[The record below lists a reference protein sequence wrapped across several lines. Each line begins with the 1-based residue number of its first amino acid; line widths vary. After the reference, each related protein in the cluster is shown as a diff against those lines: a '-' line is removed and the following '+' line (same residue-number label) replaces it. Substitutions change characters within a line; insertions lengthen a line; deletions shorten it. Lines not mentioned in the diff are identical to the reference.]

1 MPSSIDPGILTTG
14 KLLVARAATRKNLST
29 DMKVGRKNV
38 FDYTD
43 STISDGSTNAR
54 TALLAA
60 DTDGPVGL
68 PPGNYAVASSMTFTK
83 RPKLQPG
90 AKLIIASGAN
100 VTFSEGY
107 DANDRQK
114 VFDLSAG
121 GTITIPSD
129 QRFTVNHV
137 GATGDN
143 STDNLEIFEKAITIA
158 KTSGAELIVPGGTFL
173 FSAELLT
180 GSATGLTI
188 RGTDPQK
195 SKLKFTGT
203 TTWGGSLTFAVC
215 DKITVQDLFLEG
227 TGDDVAGIY
236 VFNGSTNVR
245 VQNCTLA
252 NWGTGI
258 AAPHGAIELEGVA
271 GAVIANCK
279 VDGGLG
285 NVNSDIRL
293 TNCSDIVCDGNL
305 LRSANGDGIT
315 HSNTVASD
323 SVFTFSGNTIR
334 GKYRH
339 GILLGY
345 GEHPFRGT
353 VSGNSIYDCKTNGVY
368 VQSGGDPA
376 GELSI
381 VGNSIVYCGGEQVGD
396 GAGNAGIHLSGNLGG
411 TVSGNTLVNCGY
423 DTSVVARGTGRGRGI
438 LLSFAENWTISGN
451 TIVNSAKHGIGVN
464 DSGTLKNILISGNT
478 IVDAGESLIYLG
490 EAATGAREV
499 TLLGNTLT
507 CLNKDCHGIEFYE
520 TNGTSEV
527 TISGKNV
534 ITGLKAGTN
543 KSAIK
548 WGVERY
554 KKVEITH
561 NTFKNWDYALTS
573 TNSATNPNE
582 DWAFGRCVY
591 LDFNT
596 YDNVTTPFNI
606 RKAYIHSAVGAHNR
620 FINTTPGFDS
630 KLVPASFLN
639 GRLEG
644 YFVGNLP
651 NKKCRVGDR
660 LKPLNVVDGDSYE
673 WFVRSSDQPAATGFT
688 VTSGNVFNDTAH
700 GLSQNAVIR
709 FTSGSLPTPL
719 ATGKDYFVN
728 SIPNADTFTISEA
741 LNGAT
746 LTLTS
751 TGSGNYQVQEFT
763 PTWQSDIYDW
773 LNRKQIVKHRW
784 NGDGN
789 NDTIGDP
796 SDVMSGADMVWAGT
810 EAYTT
815 SPANKG
821 GGKAFQ
827 VNGSSSYLKATTDE
841 YSDTETFT
849 VCGWVK
855 LDTTTGARCIVNVRD
870 TIGGWQLSQDAGI
883 LYLQTA
889 AATLTSSYAA
899 ELSVGTWAHIAIV
912 FNGANSILYVNGIQ
926 RAATFTADWVA
937 PTTDFLE
944 LGAISAYT
952 TQYLDG
958 ELFDWRLYERALTES
973 QLLGLVNGPSFG
985 EAPTLP
991 EEPLLQNLGSL
1002 GTGTQVFNFNNG
1014 KGVHKKVIATGSI
1027 ALQFVATKVGYYTAL
1042 VEIDTAGSPLI
1053 TYATTVEG
1061 TNPTI
1066 DTSDNALNIIPLF
1079 YDGTTWYHV

>member
-1 MPSSIDPGILTTG
+1 MPSSINPGIYTTG
-14 KLLVARAATRKNLST
+14 KLAIAKAATRKNLST

-43 STISDGSTNAR
+43 STVSDGTTNAR
-54 TALLAA
+54 TAILAA
-60 DTDGPVGL
+60 DAEGPVIL
-68 PPGNYAVASSMTFTK
+68 PPGNYAVASNMTLTK

-121 GTITIPSD
+121 GTITIPAD

-143 STDNLEIFEKAITIA
+143 ATDNLAIFEKAVTIA
-158 KTSGAELIVPGGTFL
+158 KASGAELIVPSGTFL

-180 GSATGLTI
+180 SNATGLTI

-227 TGDDVAGIY
+227 TADDVAGIY
-236 VFNGSTNVR
+236 AFNTVTNVR
-245 VQNCTLA
+245 VQNCTFA
-252 NWGTGI
+252 NWGTG
-258 AAPHGAIELEGVA
+258 ATAPHGAIELEGVT
-271 GAVIANCK
+271 GAVIANCE
-279 VDGGLG
+279 VYGGLG

-315 HSNTVASD
+315 HANTVTAD
-323 SVFTFSGNTIR
+323 SVFTFTGNTIR

-339 GILLGY
+339 AILLGY
-345 GEHPFRGT
+345 GEHAFRGT
-353 VSGNSIYDCKTNGVY
+353 VSGNSMYDCKTNGVY

-381 VGNSIVYCGGEQVGD
+381 VGNSIVCCGGEQVGD
-396 GAGNAGIHLSGNLGG
+396 GAGNAGIHISGNLGG

-423 DTSVVARGTGRGRGI
+423 DTSGTARGTGRGRGI

-451 TIVNSAKHGIGVN
+451 TIVNSAMHGIGVN

-478 IVDAGESLIYLG
+478 VVDAIESLVYLG
-490 EAATGAREV
+490 ESATGAREV

-507 CLNKDCHGIEFYE
+507 CLNEDCDGIEFYE
-520 TNGTSEV
+520 TNGTSD
-527 TISGKNV
+527 IIIKGNV
-534 ITGLKAGTN
+534 FTGLKAGTN
-543 KSAIK
+543 KSAVL
-548 WGVERY
+548 WNVERY
-554 KKVEITH
+554 KKVDISN
-561 NTFKNWDYALTS
+561 NTFKNWDYAFTS

-620 FINTTPGFDS
+620 FINTTPGYDS
-630 KLVPASFLN
+630 KLVPASIIN

-660 LKPLNVVDGDSYE
+660 LKPLNVVDGDDHE
-673 WFVRSSDQPAATGFT
+673 WFVRSSDQPAATAF
-688 VTSGNVFNDTAH
+688 VVSSGNTFTDVAH
-700 GLSQNAVIR
+700 GLAQNAVLR
-709 FTSGSLPTPL
+709 FTGGSLPTPVV
-719 ATGKDYFVN
+719 ADRDYFVV
-728 SIPNADTFTISEA
+728 SIPNADTFTIGEA

-763 PTWQSDIYDW
+763 PTWQSDIYEW

-789 NDTIGDP
+789 NDTVGDP
-796 SDVMSGADMVWAGT
+796 TDVMSNANMVWGGT
-810 EAYTT
+810 PAYATAP
-815 SPANKG
+815 SGKG
-821 GGKAFQ
+821 EGKAFQ
-827 VNGSSSYLKATTDE
+827 LDGSTNYLTAATAEYTD
-841 YSDTETFT
+841 TTAFT

-855 LDTTTGARCIVNVRD
+855 LDTTTGTQCIVNARD
-870 TIGGWQLSQDAGI
+870 STGGWNLSQDAGI
-883 LYLQTA
+883 LYLGNA
-889 AATLTSSYAA
+889 SAYLAISYGT
-899 ELSVGTWAHIAIV
+899 ELSSGVWAHIAIV
-912 FNGANSILYVNGIQ
+912 FNGANSALYVNGIQ
-926 RAATFTADWVA
+926 RAATFTADWIAAV
-937 PTTDFLE
+937 TDFLA
-944 LGAISAYT
+944 LGVLGFAGS
-952 TQYLDG
+952 QYMDG
-958 ELFDWRLYERALTES
+958 ELFDWRLYEKELTES

-985 EAPTLP
+985 ETPILP
-991 EEPLLQNLGSL
+991 EGPLLESLGSL
-1002 GTGTQVFNFNNG
+1002 GTGTQVFSFNNG
-1014 KGVHKKVIATGSI
+1014 LGIHKKVIATGSI

-1042 VEIDTAGSPLI
+1042 VEIDTSGGPLI

-1061 TNPTI
+1061 TAPTV
-1066 DTSDNALNIIPLF
+1066 DTSDNALNILPLF
-1079 YDGTTWYHV
+1079 FDGTTWYWV

>member
-14 KLLVARAATRKNLST
+14 KLLVARAATRKNLAT

-38 FDYTD
+38 FDYSD
-43 STISDGSTNAR
+43 AAISDGSTDAR
-54 TALLAA
+54 AAILAA
-60 DTDGPVGL
+60 DTEGPSVL
-68 PPGNYAVASSMTFTK
+68 PPGNYAVASNMTLTNNI
-83 RPKLQPG
+83 KLKPG
-90 AKLIIASGAN
+90 AKLKPASG
-100 VTFSEGY
+100 VTITIPEGY
-107 DANDRQK
+107 QANDRQK

-121 GTITIPSD
+121 GTVVIPSS
-129 QRFTVNHV
+129 QRFTVNHI
-137 GATGDN
+137 GAVGDN
-143 STDNLEIFEKAITIA
+143 STDNLTLFQKAVTIA
-158 KTSGAELIVPGGTFL
+158 KTSGAELIVPSGTFVL
-173 FSAELLT
+173 SAELLT
-180 GSATGLTI
+180 GSATSLTI
-188 RGTDPQK
+188 RGTDRQK

-215 DKITVQDLFLEG
+215 DKITIQDLFLEG

-236 VFNGSTNVR
+236 AFNTTTNVR

-258 AAPHGAIELEGVA
+258 AAPHGAIELEGVT
-271 GAVIANCK
+271 GIVVANCD
-279 VDGGLG
+279 VYGGLG

-293 TNCSDIVCDGNL
+293 TNCSDIVCEGNL
-305 LRSANGDGIT
+305 LRSANADGIT
-315 HSNTVASD
+315 HANTVTSE
-323 SVFTFSGNTIR
+323 SVFTFSNNTIR

-353 VSGNSIYDCKTNGVY
+353 VSGNSIYDCKTNGIY

-381 VGNSIVYCGGEQVGD
+381 VGNSVVYCGGEQVGD

-423 DTSVVARGTGRGRGI
+423 DTTDTARGTGRGRGI

-451 TIVNSAKHGIGVN
+451 TIINSVMHGIGVN

-478 IVDAGESLIYLG
+478 IVDATNSLVYLG
-490 EAATGAREV
+490 EAATGTREV
-499 TLLGNTLT
+499 YLLDNTLT
-507 CLNKDCHGIEFYE
+507 CLNEDCDGIEFYE
-520 TNGTSEV
+520 TNGTSD
-527 TISGKNV
+527 IIIKGNV
-534 ITGLKAGTN
+534 FTGLKAGTN
-543 KSAIK
+543 KSAIL
-548 WGVERY
+548 WNVERY
-554 KKVEITH
+554 KKVDISN
-561 NTFKNWDYALTS
+561 NTFINWDYAFTS
-573 TNSATNPNE
+573 TNNATNQNE

-591 LDFNT
+591 LDHNT
-596 YDNVTTPFNI
+596 YDNVTVPFNI
-606 RKAYIHSAVGAHNR
+606 RKAYIHSAVGSHNR

-630 KLVPASFLN
+630 KLVPASIIN

-660 LKPLNVVDGDSYE
+660 LKPLNVVNGDDHE
-673 WFVRSSDQPAATGFT
+673 WFVRSSDQPAATAF
-688 VTSGNVFNDTAH
+688 VVSSGNVFTDTAH
-700 GLSQNAVIR
+700 GLTQNTVLR
-709 FTSGSLPTPL
+709 FTGGSLPTPVV
-719 ATGKDYFVN
+719 AGKDYFVV
-728 SIPNADTFTISEA
+728 SIPDADTFTIGEA

-746 LTLTS
+746 LTLSS

-763 PTWQSDIYDW
+763 PTWQSDIYHW

-796 SDVMSGADMVWAGT
+796 LDVMSGSDMVWSGT
-810 EAYTT
+810 AAYT
-815 SPANKG
+815 SPPANKG
-821 GGKAFQ
+821 DGKAFQ
-827 VNGSSSYLKATTDE
+827 VDGSASYLQAATDE
-841 YSDTETFT
+841 YSDTEQFT

-855 LDTTTGARCIVNVRD
+855 LDTTTGTRCIVNTRD
-870 TIGGWQLSQDAGI
+870 TTGGWQLSQDAGV

-899 ELSVGTWAHIAIV
+899 ELSVGTWVHIAIV
-912 FNGANSILYVNGIQ
+912 FNGASSVLYVNGIQ

-937 PTTDFLE
+937 PATDFLE
-944 LGAISAYT
+944 LGAVSSYT

-958 ELFDWRLYERALTES
+958 ELFDWRLYEKVLTES

-985 EAPTLP
+985 ETPTLP
-991 EEPLLQNLGSL
+991 EGPLLESLGSL

-1014 KGVHKKVIATGSI
+1014 KGIHKKVIATGSI
-1027 ALQFVATKVGYYTAL
+1027 ALQFVATEVGYYTAL

-1061 TNPTI
+1061 TVPTV

>member
-1 MPSSIDPGILTTG
+1 MPSSVNPGVYPTG
-14 KLLVARAATRKNLST
+14 KLAVAKAATRKNLST

-60 DTDGPVGL
+60 DGEGPTTL
-68 PPGNYAVASSMTFTK
+68 PPGTYAIASNTTLNNNVK
-83 RPKLQPG
+83 IKPG
-90 AKLIIASGAN
+90 AKLKPAN
-100 VTFSEGY
+100 GVTLTILDGY
-107 DANDRQK
+107 EANDRQK

-121 GTITIPSD
+121 GTVVIPSG
-129 QRFTVNHV
+129 QRFTLNHV
-137 GATGDN
+137 GGTGDN
-143 STDNLEIFEKAITIA
+143 STDNLDLLEKAVTIA
-158 KTSGAELIVPGGTFL
+158 KASGAELIIPSGTFL
-173 FSAELLT
+173 CSAELLV

-188 RGTDPQK
+188 KGTDPHK

-203 TTWGGSLTFAVC
+203 TTWGGSLSFAVC
-215 DKITVQDLFLEG
+215 DKITVQDIFFEG
-227 TGDDVAGIY
+227 TNDDVAGIY
-236 VFNGSTNVR
+236 AFNTTTNVR
-245 VQNCTLA
+245 VQNCIFA
-252 NWGTGI
+252 NWGVGTS
-258 AAPHGAIELEGVA
+258 APHGAIELEGVA
-271 GAVIANCK
+271 GAVIANCE
-279 VDGGLG
+279 VYGGG
-285 NVNSDIRL
+285 GDTNSDIRL
-293 TNCSDIVCDGNL
+293 TNCSDIVCEGNL
-305 LRSANGDGIT
+305 LRSENADGIT
-315 HSNTVASD
+315 HSNTVTSE
-323 SVFTFSGNTIR
+323 SIFTFSNNVIR

-345 GEHPFRGT
+345 GAHPFRGT
-353 VSGNSIYDCKTNGVY
+353 VVGNSIYDCSTNGIY

-376 GELSI
+376 GELTL
-381 VGNSIVYCGGEQVGD
+381 VGNTLTYCGGIQVGD

-411 TVSGNTLVNCGY
+411 TCSGNTLTNCGY
-423 DTSVVARGTGRGRGI
+423 DTAGVARGTGRGRGI
-438 LLSFAENWTISGN
+438 LLSFAENWTITGN
-451 TIVNSAKHGIGVN
+451 TITNSAKHGIGVN
-464 DSGTLKNILISGNT
+464 DSGALKNILIAGNT
-478 IVDAGESLIYLG
+478 IIDATEALIYLG
-490 EAATGAREV
+490 EAATESREV
-499 TLLGNTLT
+499 RLLGNTLT
-507 CLNKDCHGIEFYE
+507 CLNEDSNGIYFYE
-520 TNGTSEV
+520 TNGTSDV
-527 TISGKNV
+527 TIKNNV
-534 ITGLKAGTN
+534 FTGLKAGTN
-543 KSAIK
+543 KSAIL
-548 WGVERY
+548 WGVEKY
-554 KKVEITH
+554 KKVTISNNEFI
-561 NTFKNWDYALTS
+561 NWDYALSS
-573 TNSATNPNE
+573 TNNATNANE

-591 LDFNT
+591 LDHNT

-606 RKAYIHSAVGAHNR
+606 RKAYIHSAVGAYNR

-709 FTSGSLPTPL
+709 FTSGTIPTP
-719 ATGKDYFVN
+719 AVMGKDYFVN

-796 SDVMSGADMVWAGT
+796 TDAMSSSDMVWTGT
-810 EAYTT
+810 AAYTT
-815 SPANKG
+815 PPANKG
-821 GGKAFQ
+821 EGKAFQ
-827 VNGSSSYLKATTDE
+827 VNGSSNHLKATTDE
-841 YSDTETFT
+841 YSDTEIFT

-855 LDTTTGARCIVNVRD
+855 LDTTTGTRCIVNTRD
-870 TIGGWQLSQDAGI
+870 TMGGWQLSQDAGI

-889 AATLTSSYAA
+889 AATLTSSYGT

-912 FNGANSILYVNGIQ
+912 FNGTNSVLYVNGVQ
-926 RAATFTADWVA
+926 RAATFTADWTV

-958 ELFDWRLYERALTES
+958 ELFDWRLYERALTQS

-985 EAPTLP
+985 TTPTLP
-991 EEPLLQNLGSL
+991 EGPLFESLGSL
-1002 GTGTQVFNFNNG
+1002 GTGTQVFSFNNG
-1014 KGVHKKVIATGSI
+1014 AGIHKKVIVTGSI

-1042 VEIDTAGSPLI
+1042 VEIDTGSGPLI

-1061 TNPTI
+1061 TAPII

>member
-1 MPSSIDPGILTTG
+1 MASSINPGILATG
-14 KLLVARAATRKNLST
+14 KLLVAKAATRKNLST

-43 STISDGSTNAR
+43 STISDGTTNAR

-60 DTDGPVGL
+60 DADGPLGL

-143 STDNLEIFEKAITIA
+143 ATDNLAIFEKAITIA
-158 KTSGAELIVPGGTFL
+158 KTSGAELVVPGGTFVL
-173 FSAELLT
+173 SAELLT

-188 RGTDPQK
+188 KGTDPQK

-215 DKITVQDLFLEG
+215 DKITIQDLFLEG

-236 VFNGSTNVR
+236 VFNGSTNIR
-245 VQNCTLA
+245 VQNCNLT

-258 AAPHGAIELEGVA
+258 AAPHGAIELEGVT
-271 GAVIANCK
+271 GAVIANCE
-279 VDGGLG
+279 VSGGLG

-293 TNCSDIVCDGNL
+293 TNSSDIVCEGNL
-305 LRSANGDGIT
+305 LRSANADGIT
-315 HSNTVASD
+315 HSNTISSE
-323 SVFTFSGNTIR
+323 SVFTFSNNTIR

-423 DTSVVARGTGRGRGI
+423 DTTGTARGTGRGRGI
-438 LLSFAENWTISGN
+438 LLSFAENWTITGN
-451 TIVNSAKHGIGVN
+451 TVVNSAMHAIGVN

-478 IVDAGESLIYLG
+478 FVDAVESLVYLG

-499 TLLGNTLT
+499 RLLGNTLT
-507 CLNKDCHGIEFYE
+507 CLNEDCDGIEFYE
-520 TNGTSEV
+520 TNGTSDIV
-527 TISGKNV
+527 IKNNV

-543 KSAIK
+543 KSAII

-554 KKVEITH
+554 KKVEIS
-561 NTFKNWDYALTS
+561 NNEFKNWDYALTS
-573 TNSATNPNE
+573 TNNATNPNE

-591 LDFNT
+591 LDHNT

-606 RKAYIHSAVGAHNR
+606 RKAYIHSAVGAYNR

-709 FTSGSLPTPL
+709 FTSGTIPTP
-719 ATGKDYFVN
+719 AVMGKDYFVN

-796 SDVMSGADMVWAGT
+796 TDAMSSSDMVWTGT
-810 EAYTT
+810 AAYTT
-815 SPANKG
+815 PPANKG
-821 GGKAFQ
+821 AGKAFQ
-827 VNGSSSYLKATTDE
+827 VNGSSNHLKATTDE
-841 YSDTETFT
+841 YADTETFT

-855 LDTTTGARCIVNVRD
+855 LDTTTGTRNIVNARD
-870 TIGGWQLSQDAGI
+870 TTGGWGLSQDAGV

-889 AATLTSSYAA
+889 SATLTSSYAA

-912 FNGANSILYVNGIQ
+912 FNGASSVLYVNGVQ

-937 PTTDFLE
+937 ASTHFLE

-985 EAPTLP
+985 ETPKLP
-991 EEPLLQNLGSL
+991 EGPLLESLGSL
-1002 GTGTQVFNFNNG
+1002 GSGTQVFDFNNG
-1014 KGVHKKVIATGSI
+1014 SGIHKKVIATGSI
-1027 ALQFVATKVGYYTAL
+1027 ALQFVATKAGYYTAL
-1042 VEIDTAGSPLI
+1042 VEIDTAGGPLI

-1061 TNPTI
+1061 TAPTV

-1079 YDGTTWYHV
+1079 YDETTWYHV